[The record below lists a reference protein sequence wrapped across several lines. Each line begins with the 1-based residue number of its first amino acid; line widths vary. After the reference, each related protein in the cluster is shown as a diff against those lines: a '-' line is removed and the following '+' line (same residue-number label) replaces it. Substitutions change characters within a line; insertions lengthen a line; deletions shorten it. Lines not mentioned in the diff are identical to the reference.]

1 VLASTDSAKKGVVV
15 GEEGRGYVLAVRL
28 RTLDTQVSLFVRWND
43 APALDLIGSTVT
55 AISMDST
62 KRYCVLGAPAGEP
75 PFGFISAGD
84 RLKIVKVMR
93 WQNAWYAAASE
104 RRAAGTA
111 DRFVKLLKPRWFP
124 LSSTDWRDGELE
136 ESGWLSPGDIVFDE
150 DSNKN
155 PPLTV
160 GEECFAQFPHTIN
173 GKLEYF
179 KVYYIFRPANYLN
192 CVEKA
197 DDGKLHFYKVYIV
210 PHIQNILS
218 HTEYLN
224 YVEEADDGE
233 VHYYHN
239 FSKVFRIFLCFS
251 GPV

>member
-1 VLASTDSAKKGVVV
+1 MLASTDSAKKGVVV
-15 GEEGRGYVLAVRL
+15 DVDEEGRRITGFLA
-28 RTLDTQVSLFVRWND
+28 LFKVRWND
-43 APALDLIGSTVT
+43 APAAGPQIGSTVT

-62 KRYCVLGAPAGEP
+62 KRYCVQGAPAGEQQL
-75 PFGFISAGD
+75 GFISAGD

-93 WQNAWYAAASE
+93 WQNAWYAAVMAPQE
-104 RRAAGTA
+104 
-111 DRFVKLLKPRWFP
+111 LKPLWFP

-160 GEECFAQFPHTIN
+160 GEECFAQFPIIIKRFKRDD

-179 KVYYIFRPANYLN
+179 KVYYILPRPNYLN

-218 HTEYLN
+218 HTE
-224 YVEEADDGE
+224 
-233 VHYYHN
+233 
-239 FSKVFRIFLCFS
+239 
-251 GPV
+251 

>member
-1 VLASTDSAKKGVVV
+1 
-15 GEEGRGYVLAVRL
+15 
-28 RTLDTQVSLFVRWND
+28 
-43 APALDLIGSTVT
+43 
-55 AISMDST
+55 M
-62 KRYCVLGAPAGEP
+62 
-75 PFGFISAGD
+75 
-84 RLKIVKVMR
+84 
-93 WQNAWYAAASE
+93 
-104 RRAAGTA
+104 
-111 DRFVKLLKPRWFP
+111 
-124 LSSTDWRDGELE
+124 
-136 ESGWLSPGDIVFDE
+136 FDE

-160 GEECFAQFPHTIN
+160 GEECFAQFPIIIKRFKRDD

-179 KVYYIFRPANYLN
+179 KVYYILPRPNYLN

>member
-1 VLASTDSAKKGVVV
+1 LTPLVATNELNAPCATRLTADDDIEEMKESKCSRAARTEGARIGKGDHVLASTDSAKKGVVV
-15 GEEGRGYVLAVRL
+15 DVDEEGRRITGFLA
-28 RTLDTQVSLFVRWND
+28 LFKVRWND
-43 APALDLIGSTVT
+43 
-55 AISMDST
+55 
-62 KRYCVLGAPAGEP
+62 
-75 PFGFISAGD
+75 
-84 RLKIVKVMR
+84 
-93 WQNAWYAAASE
+93 
-104 RRAAGTA
+104 
-111 DRFVKLLKPRWFP
+111 
-124 LSSTDWRDGELE
+124 ELE
-136 ESGWLSPGDIVFDE
+136 ESGWLRPGDIVFDE

-160 GEECFAQFPHTIN
+160 GEECFAQFPIIIKRFKRRHRGMGHLPDD

-179 KVYYIFRPANYLN
+179 KVYYILRHANYLN

-239 FSKVFRIFLCFS
+239 FSKVFRIFLCF
-251 GPV
+251 

>member
-1 VLASTDSAKKGVVV
+1 MLASTDSAKKGVVV

-43 APALDLIGSTVT
+43 APAAGPQIGSTVT

-62 KRYCVLGAPAGEP
+62 KRYCVQGAPAGEQQL
-75 PFGFISAGD
+75 GFISAGD

-93 WQNAWYAAASE
+93 WQNAWYAAVMAPQE
-104 RRAAGTA
+104 
-111 DRFVKLLKPRWFP
+111 LKPLWFP

-173 GKLEYF
+173 GKLEYV
-179 KVYYIFRPANYLN
+179 KVYYILRHANYLN

-210 PHIQNILS
+210 FYHIQNI
-218 HTEYLN
+218 
-224 YVEEADDGE
+224 
-233 VHYYHN
+233 
-239 FSKVFRIFLCFS
+239 
-251 GPV
+251 

>member
-1 VLASTDSAKKGVVV
+1 MCPPSMPPQRIGKGDHVLASTDSAKKGVVV
-15 GEEGRGYVLAVRL
+15 SQAGPSSGLSLLDGGWTSINSNGFLAP
-28 RTLDTQVSLFVRWND
+28 FKVRWND
-43 APALDLIGSTVT
+43 
-55 AISMDST
+55 
-62 KRYCVLGAPAGEP
+62 
-75 PFGFISAGD
+75 
-84 RLKIVKVMR
+84 
-93 WQNAWYAAASE
+93 
-104 RRAAGTA
+104 
-111 DRFVKLLKPRWFP
+111 
-124 LSSTDWRDGELE
+124 ELE

-160 GEECFAQFPHTIN
+160 GEECFAQFPIIIKRFKRDD

-179 KVYYIFRPANYLN
+179 KVYYILPRPNYLN